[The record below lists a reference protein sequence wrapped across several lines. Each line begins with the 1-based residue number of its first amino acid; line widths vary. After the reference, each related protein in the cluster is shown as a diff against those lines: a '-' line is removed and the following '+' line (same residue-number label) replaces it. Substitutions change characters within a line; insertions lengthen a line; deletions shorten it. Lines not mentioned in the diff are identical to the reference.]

1 MGAKVEQLGEIGSL
15 VHDSPKSSF
24 SKEKSLEIENVPE
37 DKAPEPSDKPS
48 VLVLDKR
55 VSTVSDIQQG
65 KTRRQKKND
74 TTMVYFSG
82 KSERARK
89 LAASQQSPFKGNN
102 TAKLIIP
109 NKSVGPGC
117 DPFAPVDK
125 KISKVLTD

>member
-1 MGAKVEQLGEIGSL
+1 
-15 VHDSPKSSF
+15 
-24 SKEKSLEIENVPE
+24 
-37 DKAPEPSDKPS
+37 
-48 VLVLDKR
+48 
-55 VSTVSDIQQG
+55 
-65 KTRRQKKND
+65 
-74 TTMVYFSG
+74 MVYFSG